1 MKTSDYIVL
10 ALVGLLVT
18 IYRILNSKMER
29 IIPKNVARE
38 TILSVIISVIIIP
51 AAMEYWALSLK
62 LGIALTGIVNLFV
75 KVILQK
81 LEKKVEEKIEN
92 L

>member
-10 ALVGLLVT
+10 ALAGLLVT
-18 IYRILNSKMER
+18 IYHILNNKMEK
-29 IIPKNVARE
+29 IVPKHIASE
-38 TILSVIISVIIIP
+38 TALSVIISVIIIP
-51 AAMEYWALSLK
+51 AAMEYWNLSLK
-62 LGIALTGIVNLFV
+62 LGIGLTGIVNLFV
-75 KVILQK
+75 KVIMVK

>member
-10 ALVGLLVT
+10 ALAGLLVT
-18 IYRILNSKMER
+18 IYRILNNKMER
-29 IIPKNVARE
+29 IIPKNIAKE

-51 AAMEYWALSLK
+51 AAMEYWNLSLK
-62 LGIALTGIVNLFV
+62 LGIGLTGIVNLFV

>member
-10 ALVGLLVT
+10 ALAGLLVT
-18 IYRILNSKMER
+18 IYRILNNKMEK
-29 IIPKNVARE
+29 IVPKHIARE
-38 TILSVIISVIIIP
+38 TALSVIISVIIIP
-51 AAMEYWALSLK
+51 AAMEYWTLSLK
-62 LGIALTGIVNLFV
+62 LGIGLTGIVNLFV
-75 KVILQK
+75 KVIMVK

>member
-10 ALVGLLVT
+10 ALAGLLVT
-18 IYRILNSKMER
+18 IYRILNNKMER
-29 IIPKNVARE
+29 IIPKNIAKE
-38 TILSVIISVIIIP
+38 TVLSVIISVIIIP
-51 AAMEYWALSLK
+51 AAMEYWNLSLK
-62 LGIALTGIVNLFV
+62 LGIGLTGIVNLFV
-75 KVILQK
+75 KVIMVK

>member
-10 ALVGLLVT
+10 ALAGLLVT
-18 IYRILNSKMER
+18 IYRILNNKMER
-29 IIPKNVARE
+29 IIPKNIAKE
-38 TILSVIISVIIIP
+38 TVLSVIISVIIIP
-51 AAMEYWALSLK
+51 AAMEYWNLSLK
-62 LGIALTGIVNLFV
+62 LGIGLTGIVNLFV
-75 KVILQK
+75 KVIMAK